1 MSAGSDLSDLL
12 KAPDASLEAKDDFFA
27 INALY
32 LEKGWGDGLP
42 LIPPTEE
49 RVAAMLEYC
58 DRPWDEPVA
67 KIAPRYGEATPL
79 RLAANAVMAGCKPAY
94 FPLIVLAVE
103 AMCDEAFN
111 LYGIQATTH
120 LCAPLVIVNGPGA
133 QELGMNSGHNAFGPG
148 THSNATIG
156 RAIRLIL
163 LNIGGAIP
171 GLGDM
176 STFGGPNKYSY
187 CVAEN
192 EARNPW
198 EPLHVERGFPVDA
211 TCVTVVGAE
220 CPHNVNDH
228 ESITGVGILK
238 TIAGTLISTGIN
250 DVYYPEAMPLIVMGP
265 EHAATVANDG
275 ISKRQAKKLIAE
287 YARVPL
293 GTFSKENIDRR
304 FRVAFAST
312 YKDAGMDA
320 PVPMIHNAD
329 NLQIAVIGGAGKHSA
344 VIPTFGATKVV
355 TKGLKR
361 HDGQWAS
368 SLEAMRRKS

>member
-1 MSAGSDLSDLL
+1 MSDLSDLL
-12 KAPDASLEAKDDFFA
+12 EAPDASLETQDDFIA

-32 LEKGWGDGLP
+32 MEKGWGDGLP
-42 LIPPTEE
+42 LIPPTEA

-58 DRPWDEPVA
+58 DRPWNEPVA

-79 RLAANAVMAGCKPAY
+79 RLAANAVMAGCKPEY

-120 LCAPLVIVNGPGA
+120 MVSPLVIVNGPVA
-133 QELGMNSGHNAFGPG
+133 KELGMNSGHNAFGPG

-192 EARNPW
+192 EDANPW
-198 EPLHVERGFPVDA
+198 EPLHVERGFPKEA
-211 TCVTVVGAE
+211 SCVTVVGGE

-228 ESITGVGILK
+228 ESISGLGIL
-238 TIAGTLISTGIN
+238 TTLAGTMISTGIN
-250 DVYYPEAMPLIVMGP
+250 DIYYPEATPLIVMGP
-265 EHAATVANDG
+265 EHAATIANDG
-275 ISKRQAKKLIAE
+275 YSKKDVKQFLAAHAKI
-287 YARVPL
+287 PL
-293 GTFSKENIDRR
+293 GTFSKENIERR

-312 YKDAGMDA
+312 YKTAGLDA
-320 PVPMIHNAD
+320 PVPMVQGAEQI
-329 NLQIAVIGGAGKHSA
+329 LIAVIGGAGKHSA
-344 VIPTFGATKVV
+344 FIPTFGATKAV
-355 TKGLKR
+355 TRALKR
-361 HDGQWAS
+361 KDGTYARTMQD
-368 SLEAMRRKS
+368 MRRA

>member
-1 MSAGSDLSDLL
+1 MSDVSDLSQLL
-12 KAPDASLEAKDDFFA
+12 KAPEASLETQDDFFA

-32 LEKGWGDGLP
+32 MEKGWGDGLP
-42 LIPPTEE
+42 LIPPTEA
-49 RVAAMLEYC
+49 RVGAMLEYC

-79 RLAANAVMAGCKPAY
+79 RLAANAVMAGCKPEY

-103 AMCDEAFN
+103 AMCDDAFN

-120 LCAPLVIVNGPGA
+120 MCSPLVIVNGPGA
-133 QELGMNSGHNAFGPG
+133 QELGMNGGHNAFGPG

-192 EARNPW
+192 EAGNPW
-198 EPLHVERGFPVDA
+198 EPLHVERGFPKDA
-211 TCVTVVGAE
+211 TCVTVVGGE

-228 ESITGVGILK
+228 ESISGNGILK
-238 TIAGTLISTGIN
+238 TVAGTLISTGCN
-250 DVYYPEAMPLIVMGP
+250 DVYYPDAQPLIVMGP
-265 EHAATVANDG
+265 EHAATIANDG
-275 ISKRQAKKLIAE
+275 ISKKQAKQFIAQHSNI
-287 YARVPL
+287 PL
-293 GTFSKENIDRR
+293 GTFSNENIERR
-304 FRVAFAST
+304 FRVAFASV
-312 YKDAGMDA
+312 YKNAGSDA

-329 NLQIAVIGGAGKHSA
+329 NLLIAVIGGAGKHSA
-344 VIPTFGATKVV
+344 IIPTFGATKAV
-355 TKGLKR
+355 TKALKR
-361 HDGQWAS
+361 KGGQYARSMHD
-368 SLEAMRRKS
+368 MRRG